1 MHRPDFR
8 GNIIRDDMI
17 SLAGVDTIP
26 NSSFML
32 VAELVN
38 GPTAGSGLNQVA
50 MYDYMRVMQTQN
62 PDIQPMQRFIGHG
75 DVVTAIA
82 AGDREFK
89 DIFLSGE
96 RLGNCGVAVWSSSA
110 SCCLP
115 RCF

>member
-1 MHRPDFR
+1 
-8 GNIIRDDMI
+8 MI

-26 NSSFML
+26 NSSLML

-62 PDIQPMQRFIGHG
+62 PDIHPLQRFIGHG

-96 RLGNCGVAVWSSSA
+96 RNCTVGGGCCLSSSA
-110 SCCLP
+110 TCCLP
-115 RCF
+115 H